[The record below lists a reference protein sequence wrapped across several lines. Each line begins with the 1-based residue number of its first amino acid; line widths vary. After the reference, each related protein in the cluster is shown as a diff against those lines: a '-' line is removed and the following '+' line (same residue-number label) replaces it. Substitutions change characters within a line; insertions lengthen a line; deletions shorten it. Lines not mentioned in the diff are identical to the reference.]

1 MAPKAKQQSL
11 LSFFKKVPGTGVPP
25 VADRSKA
32 RNVPV
37 PRAVE
42 KASTATTPFMC
53 VVVFVFLTA
62 VAFSFNA
69 TPATQDSP
77 FSKSGP
83 FLGTELADRLHSSLH
98 NSAVFSLIWIP
109 SLKVALEDI
118 TLMDS
123 LPKLFKTKK
132 KDHQADDK
140 VRK

>member
-1 MAPKAKQQSL
+1 MAPIAKQQSL
-11 LSFFKKVPGTGVPP
+11 LSFYKKFPGAGVPP

-69 TPATQDSP
+69 TPAIQDAP
-77 FSKSGP
+77 FLQSGP
-83 FLGTELADRLHSSLH
+83 FLGTELADRLH
-98 NSAVFSLIWIP
+98 
-109 SLKVALEDI
+109 
-118 TLMDS
+118 
-123 LPKLFKTKK
+123 
-132 KDHQADDK
+132 
-140 VRK
+140 

>member
-11 LSFFKKVPGTGVPP
+11 LSFYKKVPGAVVPP
-25 VADRSKA
+25 VAASPKA
-32 RNVPV
+32 RKVPV

-69 TPATQDSP
+69 TPAIQDAP
-77 FSKSGP
+77 FSQSGP

-98 NSAVFSLIWIP
+98 NSAVFYLIWIP

-123 LPKLFKTKK
+123 LPKLFKTRK